1 MKKWDTREKLR
12 IEAEKNRLKFRQPPF
27 RVPGKNE
34 DGQIDNGVFEDLMYD
49 DMAMIG
55 HPKIIGSEGE
65 QFRHGRW
72 TKLTSEAGEGDLQF
86 AYLRKKKS
94 KKSKAKRKTKKCKC
108 K

>member
-1 MKKWDTREKLR
+1 MKKWDTRENLR

-27 RVPGKNE
+27 RVPSKNE
-34 DGQIDNGVFEDLMYD
+34 DGQIDNGIFEDLIYD

-72 TKLTSEAGEGDLQF
+72 TNLISESGDKDLQF

-94 KKSKAKRKTKKCKC
+94 KKSKVKRKTKKCGC